1 MSSQI
6 PQDMMETVKN
16 LETEASRCLS
26 KGNYVLAERLYNL
39 IFLSLFDKQYVEKR
53 RIHLGAPLHMEGLS
67 LLLQN
72 KLNDAFKAIL
82 LAYITDLVNVP
93 LGEEDKANQTPA
105 HKVLAEFF
113 GFSNSNFESLKTLSG
128 EITDRNQ
135 PFNPQILLD
144 KFLSNIHVPQ
154 ENILTLAAHEPTP
167 QQIRSIRPRYFEIV
181 IIEET
186 TKRGKTNTN
195 RLSSILNNLFV
206 NPDIVKFL
214 PKVLTEPTVHIL
226 SILSEKYFLLAFFNE
241 TEWAKVRE
249 FRERGLQPP
258 LPRLIRPETDSGPS
272 VFNVEKLKNS
282 LFRNNQV
289 SNLYSFSLGKDS
301 TILLIDHKQSVES
314 EELTVDYTIGLA
326 YLVSFGDEIN
336 SDNFYDYLEDLIAYS
351 YKEWRSIF
359 G

>member
-6 PQDMMETVKN
+6 PQDMIETVKN

-26 KGNYVLAERLYNL
+26 KGNYVLAERLYHL
-39 IFLSLFDKQYVEKR
+39 IFLSLFDRQYIEKR

-72 KLNDAFKAIL
+72 RLNDALKAIL

-93 LGEEDKANQTPA
+93 LGEEDKANQAPA

-113 GFSNSNFESLKTLSG
+113 GVNDSTFEALKTLSG
-128 EITDRNQ
+128 ETTDRNQ

-144 KFLSNIHVPQ
+144 KFLSSIPVSQ
-154 ENILTLAAHEPTP
+154 ENILALATHEPTP
-167 QQIRSIRPRYFEIV
+167 QQIRSIRPRYFEMV
-181 IIEET
+181 IIEAA
-186 TKRGKTNTN
+186 TKSGETN
-195 RLSSILNNLFV
+195 RNRLNSILNNLFV

-214 PKVLTEPTVHIL
+214 PKVLTEPAVHIL

-241 TEWAKVRE
+241 SEWAKVKE

-258 LPRLIRPETDSGPS
+258 LPSLIRPETDSGPS
-272 VFNVEKLKNS
+272 VFNIEKSKNS

-289 SNLYSFSLGKDS
+289 NDLYSFSLGKDS
-301 TILLIDHKQSVES
+301 TILLIDHRQSVKS
-314 EELTVDYTIGLA
+314 KELTVDYTIGLA
-326 YLVSFGDEIN
+326 YLVSFGDEITSN
-336 SDNFYDYLEDLIAYS
+336 NFYDYLEDLIAYS
-351 YKEWRSIF
+351 YKEWRSMF